1 MRWLN
6 RIPRS
11 ADFRHDESGAVAIVL
26 AVAMVALIG
35 ATALTLDVGALYAER
50 QQLQNGADAAAI
62 AIAQDCATGSCGSPS
77 ATAQTL
83 ANSNANDAA
92 ANVNTVTFPSPGVV
106 QVTAKTRVAGTNA
119 GSLALSFAP
128 VLGITT
134 RSVAASANASWGSPA
149 SGPAILPL
157 AFAPC
162 NFLLSGPTQVISMH
176 GDSGGTPCTSVS
188 PSGQILPGG
197 FGWLND
203 PGNNCAANVSIA
215 TNAPLSGSTG
225 SSLPGACAAVLT
237 AHANKTILL
246 PVYSDLGGTGSG
258 GWYVI
263 RGWAAFQLLGWN
275 FPGNK
280 YNNTIYAVAKCSGS
294 CKGLIGKFVNLVSLD
309 DRFTLGGPNL
319 GAAVVTLTQ

>member
-1 MRWLN
+1 MRWLT
-6 RIPRS
+6 RIPRP
-11 ADFRHDESGAVAIVL
+11 ADLRHDESGAVAIVL
-26 AVAMVALIG
+26 AVAMVVLIG
-35 ATALTLDVGALYAER
+35 ATTFTLDVGALYAER

-62 AIAQDCATGSCGSPS
+62 AIAQDCATGSCGSPQ

-83 ANSNANDAA
+83 ANANANDAA
-92 ANVNTVTFPSPGVV
+92 ANVNTVSFPAPGVV
-106 QVTAKTRVAGTNA
+106 HLTAKTRVAGSNA
-119 GSLALSFAP
+119 GALALSFAP
-128 VLGITT
+128 VLGITS
-134 RSVAASANASWGSPA
+134 RSVAASANATWGSPA
-149 SGPAILPL
+149 SGPAVLPL

-162 NFLLSGPTQVISMH
+162 KFMLGGPTQVISMH

-188 PSGQILPGG
+188 PSGQLLPGG

-203 PGNNCAANVSIA
+203 PSNSCSANVSIA
-215 TNAPLSGSTG
+215 NHSLLSGSTG

-258 GWYVI
+258 AWYVI
-263 RGWAAFQLLGWN
+263 RGWAAFKLLGWN
-275 FPGNK
+275 FPGNN
-280 YNNTIYAVAKCSGS
+280 YNNTIYAGAKCSGS

-319 GAAVVTLTQ
+319 RASVVTLTQ